1 MSATP
6 SLGTD
11 APRGVRPSKPPPPPF
26 ALWGGIGF
34 VLLTIGFSWDWTYG
48 IGFSIPDLISNF
60 TLDPARNPIVAGVID
75 PVWETMTRPAVIE
88 GFIETFQLAAIATI
102 LGGIVGLP
110 LALLNSLTG
119 APNKTVYILVKN
131 FNSFIRAIPD
141 LIYAVFFVAAIGRGA
156 LPGVLALFFLSVA
169 VIAKLTAD
177 IVDGID
183 QGPIESAR
191 ASGASHVQM
200 VKTAVIPQIL
210 PGYTSF
216 ALYTFEINLRG
227 SAVLGF
233 VGAGGIGTIFSNY
246 YQRGW
251 YDRLVVVVIGFFIVV
266 FIVDRI
272 SIAVRKRLL

>member
-1 MSATP
+1 VSAAP
-6 SLGTD
+6 S
-11 APRGVRPSKPPPPPF
+11 APASRPDSARPDKPPPPPF
-26 ALWGGIGF
+26 VLWGSLGLIALTL
-34 VLLTIGFSWDWTYG
+34 VLGWDWEYG
-48 IGFSIPDLISNF
+48 IGFSLRDIYDNLGRHNPVLEGVRNLDWS
-60 TLDPARNPIVAGVID
+60 TLASPTVLAGF
-75 PVWETMTRPAVIE
+75 A
-88 GFIETFQLAAIATI
+88 ETFQMAAIATI
-102 LGGIVGLP
+102 LGGIVALP
-110 LALLNSLTG
+110 LALLNSVTG
-119 APNKTVYILVKN
+119 APNTFVYVAVKN

-169 VIAKLTAD
+169 VIAKLTSD

-183 QGPIESAR
+183 QGPVESAR
-191 ASGASHVQM
+191 ASGASHTQM
-200 VKTAVIPQIL
+200 VKTAVLPQIL

-233 VGAGGIGTIFSNY
+233 VGAGGIGEVFSNY

-251 YDRLVVVVIGFFIVV
+251 YDRLVAVVIGFFVVV
-266 FIVDRI
+266 FVVDRI

>member
-1 MSATP
+1 MSAAP
-6 SLGTD
+6 EAHPHSQLG
-11 APRGVRPSKPPPPPF
+11 ARPRKPPPPPF
-26 ALWGGIGF
+26 AIWGTVGLIAMTL
-34 VLLTIGFSWDWTYG
+34 VLAWDWEYG
-48 IGFSIPDLISNF
+48 IGFSLGAIYENLGRHNPVLDGVRNLDWA
-60 TLDPARNPIVAGVID
+60 TLASPTVIAGFV
-75 PVWETMTRPAVIE
+75 
-88 GFIETFQLAAIATI
+88 ETFQMAAIATI
-102 LGGIVGLP
+102 LGGIVALP

-119 APNKTVYILVKN
+119 APNKTVYVLVKN
-131 FNSFIRAIPD
+131 VNSFIRAIPD

-169 VIAKLTAD
+169 VIAKLTSD

-191 ASGASHVQM
+191 ASGASHTQM
-200 VKTAVIPQIL
+200 VKTAVLPQIL

-233 VGAGGIGTIFSNY
+233 VGAGGIGEVFSNY

-251 YDRLVVVVIGFFIVV
+251 YDRLVAVVIGFFLVV
-266 FIVDRI
+266 FLVDRI

>member
-1 MSATP
+1 MTSVTASP
-6 SLGTD
+6 SD
-11 APRGVRPSKPPPPPF
+11 APAAGQRPRKPPPPPF
-26 ALWGGIGF
+26 AIWGTLGF
-34 VLLTIGFSWDWTYG
+34 IVVTVLFAWDWEYG
-48 IGFSIPDLISNF
+48 IGFSIASIIEGLGRHNPILEGVA
-60 TLDPARNPIVAGVID
+60 TLDWGTLARPIVI
-75 PVWETMTRPAVIE
+75 R
-88 GFIETFQLAAIATI
+88 GFVETFQMATIATI
-102 LGGIVGLP
+102 LGGIVALP
-110 LALLNSLTG
+110 LALFNSLTG
-119 APNKTVYILVKN
+119 APNTTVYVLVKN

-169 VIAKLTAD
+169 VIAKLTSD

-191 ASGASHVQM
+191 ASGASHLQM
-200 VKTAVIPQIL
+200 LKTAVLPQIL

-233 VGAGGIGTIFSNY
+233 VGAGGIGEIFSNY

-251 YDRLVVVVIGFFIVV
+251 YDRLAAVVIGFFVVV
-266 FIVDRI
+266 FVVDRI
-272 SIAVRKRLL
+272 SIAVRKHLL

>member
-1 MSATP
+1 VSSTAAPTTSAKP
-6 SLGTD
+6 
-11 APRGVRPSKPPPPPF
+11 AAERPRKPPPPAF
-26 ALWGGIGF
+26 AVWG
-34 VLLTIGFSWDWTYG
+34 TIGFIVVTVAFALDWEYG
-48 IGFSIPDLISNF
+48 IGFSIGTIIEGLG
-60 TLDPARNPIVAGVID
+60 RHNPILDGVRNLD
-75 PVWETMTRPAVIE
+75 WSTLARPTVIQ
-88 GFIETFQLAAIATI
+88 GFVETFQMAAIATI
-102 LGGIVGLP
+102 LGGIVALP
-110 LALLNSLTG
+110 LALFNSLTG
-119 APNKTVYILVKN
+119 APNKVVYVLVKN

-169 VIAKLTAD
+169 VIAKLTSD

-191 ASGASHVQM
+191 ASGASHLQM
-200 VKTAVIPQIL
+200 LKTAVLPQIL

-233 VGAGGIGTIFSNY
+233 VGAGGIGQVFSNY

-251 YDRLVVVVIGFFIVV
+251 YDRLAAVVIGFFVVV
-266 FIVDRI
+266 FVVDRI
-272 SIAVRKRLL
+272 SIAVRKHLL

>member
-1 MSATP
+1 MSAVPAAP
-6 SLGTD
+6 SS
-11 APRGVRPSKPPPPPF
+11 RPGSARPDKPPPPPF
-26 ALWGGIGF
+26 VLWGSLGLVGLTL
-34 VLLTIGFSWDWTYG
+34 VLGWDWEYG
-48 IGFSIPDLISNF
+48 IGFSLRDIYDNLGRYNPVLEGVRNLDWS
-60 TLDPARNPIVAGVID
+60 TLASPTVLAGF
-75 PVWETMTRPAVIE
+75 A
-88 GFIETFQLAAIATI
+88 ETFQMAAIATI
-102 LGGIVGLP
+102 LGGIVALP
-110 LALLNSLTG
+110 LALLNSVTG
-119 APNKTVYILVKN
+119 APNTFVYVAVKN

-156 LPGVLALFFLSVA
+156 LPGVLALFFLSIA
-169 VIAKLTAD
+169 VIAKLTSD

-183 QGPIESAR
+183 QGPVESAR
-191 ASGASHVQM
+191 ASGASHTQM
-200 VKTAVIPQIL
+200 VKTAVLPQIL

-233 VGAGGIGTIFSNY
+233 VGAGGIGEVFNNY

-251 YDRLVVVVIGFFIVV
+251 YDRLVAVVIGFFVVV

>member
-1 MSATP
+1 VSAAP
-6 SLGTD
+6 GTT
-11 APRGVRPSKPPPPPF
+11 AAKRTTARPKKPPPPPF
-26 ALWGGIGF
+26 AIWGSVALV
-34 VLLTIGFSWDWTYG
+34 VLTVALAWDWEYG
-48 IGFSIPDLISNF
+48 IGFSLGDIYDNLGRYNPVLEGVRNLDWG
-60 TLDPARNPIVAGVID
+60 TLA
-75 PVWETMTRPAVIE
+75 TPAVIA
-88 GFIETFQLAAIATI
+88 GFVETFQMAAIATI
-102 LGGIVGLP
+102 LGGIVALP
-110 LALLNSLTG
+110 LALLNSVTG
-119 APNKTVYILVKN
+119 APNKTVYVAVKN

-169 VIAKLTAD
+169 VIAKLTSD

-191 ASGASHVQM
+191 ASGASHTQM
-200 VKTAVIPQIL
+200 VKTAVLPQIL

-233 VGAGGIGTIFSNY
+233 VGAGGIGEVFNNY

-251 YDRLVVVVIGFFIVV
+251 YDRLVAVVIGFFVVV
-266 FIVDRI
+266 FVVDRI